1 MRLRGNPGRHKERKR
16 ASHTLTRER
25 WKLTE
30 RRSQKRK
37 WKESVCRTCHGQGH
51 PEILQGTHEEQEQSL
66 IEPASWEKVQWY
78 LESAARLQGEEMIGL
93 RDKLMRG
100 GACVVRCLEKWFC
113 IHEMVANTIWT
124 CYHNGCQSDSA
135 CGSVAVLTEAINL
148 KTIQKAKL
156 ELWFPSYNLT
166 KGTLCFTSSWLGEN

>member
-1 MRLRGNPGRHKERKR
+1 MREIMRRRGNLGRHKERKR
-16 ASHTLTRER
+16 ASHMRKMETNREE
-25 WKLTE
+25 KPKEEME
-30 RRSQKRK
+30 RKCVPDLSRSRPPRNT
-37 WKESVCRTCHGQGH
+37 SRNPRRT
-51 PEILQGTHEEQEQSL
+51 GTVF
-66 IEPASWEKVQWY
+66 EPASWEKVQWY

-100 GACVVRCLEKWFC
+100 GACVARCLEKWFC

-148 KTIQKAKL
+148 KTIQKQ
-156 ELWFPSYNLT
+156 N
-166 KGTLCFTSSWLGEN
+166 

>member
-1 MRLRGNPGRHKERKR
+1 MAATKKGRGR
-16 ASHTLTRER
+16 LTRER

-66 IEPASWEKVQWY
+66 SFRAEKKCNDIWRVQ
-78 LESAARLQGEEMIGL
+78 ARLQGEEMIGL

-100 GACVVRCLEKWFC
+100 GACVARCLEKWFC
-113 IHEMVANTIWT
+113 IHEMVANTI
-124 CYHNGCQSDSA
+124 
-135 CGSVAVLTEAINL
+135 
-148 KTIQKAKL
+148 
-156 ELWFPSYNLT
+156 
-166 KGTLCFTSSWLGEN
+166 